1 MLHRPFWIEGCHVSP
16 RKLPEQNYAAIV
28 ARISSFCTEKA
39 DKFSRAQP
47 GTPQIHLMYAAGTL
61 NAMQAFSLA
70 LAAMFSLIAIVL
82 AFMNVPKWVAIAL
95 LAAAAV
101 FLFLGLREKYNALSA
116 AGDAPI
122 ELDDEQRET
131 VRRLKGEGRE
141 DSAIRQVQLWFRNT
155 DYEAASAVVR
165 GVV

>member
-1 MLHRPFWIEGCHVSP
+1 
-16 RKLPEQNYAAIV
+16 
-28 ARISSFCTEKA
+28 
-39 DKFSRAQP
+39 
-47 GTPQIHLMYAAGTL
+47 MYAAGTL

-141 DSAIRQVQLWFRNT
+141 DSAVRQVQLWFRNT
-155 DYEAASAVVR
+155 DYEAAAAVVR
-165 GVV
+165 GVD